1 MKMKQKLL
9 VVDDN
14 ESFITLLKI
23 GLQDEN
29 YEVDTAG
36 NGISALSRM
45 ENTSYDWLVSDI
57 RMDELDGIE
66 LAQEVKER
74 YPQTKIILMTAFDV
88 PDRTGELEVEVVLEK
103 PIHVEDLCKIIN
115 NGSK

>member
-45 ENTSYDWLVSDI
+45 ENTS
-57 RMDELDGIE
+57 
-66 LAQEVKER
+66 
-74 YPQTKIILMTAFDV
+74 
-88 PDRTGELEVEVVLEK
+88 
-103 PIHVEDLCKIIN
+103 
-115 NGSK
+115 